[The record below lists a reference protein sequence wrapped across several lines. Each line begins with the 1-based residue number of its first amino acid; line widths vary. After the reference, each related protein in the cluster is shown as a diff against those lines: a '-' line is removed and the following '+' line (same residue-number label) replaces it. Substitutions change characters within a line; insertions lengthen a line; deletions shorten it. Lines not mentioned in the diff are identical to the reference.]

1 MSGDVVEHWFN
12 STKTYLHLRHFKPPP
27 VYDSRVFFR
36 LSFRSKPFYQ
46 PLPTFKY
53 RIRNVLTFATDLKNF

>member
-27 VYDSRVFFR
+27 VYDSRVFFDCHFVR
-36 LSFRSKPFYQ
+36 NPFTNPYQ
-46 PLPTFKY
+46 HLNIGLEMF
-53 RIRNVLTFATDLKNF
+53 

>member
-27 VYDSRVFFR
+27 VYDSRVFFSIVI
-36 LSFRSKPFYQ
+36 SFETL
-46 PLPTFKY
+46 LPTPTN
-53 RIRNVLTFATDLKNF
+53 I